1 MRFYTVPLLLK
12 MPYFWQ
18 SMTRVSARF
27 PIKWLEFLHRLESC
41 ATTWP
46 KETAAGGE
54 LHTPSN
60 VRTR

>member
-1 MRFYTVPLLLK
+1 